1 MATKKI
7 ELIFDLDAKDVQF
20 ATDKT
25 LSLTQ
30 QIRVLKQEL
39 AKGNLGQKE
48 FEIVAAKVGDLE
60 DSIGKATR
68 RSSDFATT
76 LQLIPGPIGE
86 IASKVN
92 GAIAL
97 LKQFSGFSFKDLQ
110 FQFKETAND
119 IKEIFMN
126 IGSWGQSSEKLV
138 ENQKELKDSTSEL
151 NLTGAEQIRTNL
163 KAAESTQNLSKALT
177 SQVSVDESIITA
189 QKKYIV
195 GMQNRR
201 EVILDEINAQ
211 GGFKNASKENVTE
224 LGKLNN
230 AILKGQTT
238 LSSLTAAQNTN
249 TTSATKQ
256 AVAQG
261 DVAVASKA
269 ATVAETQQTVVT
281 KGLTLASNAA
291 GASLRLLRGIM
302 ISLGIGVIIL
312 GLTTLVTKL
321 YDLATST
328 KDADKANEKLGE
340 TLQQLNRILE
350 DNISLVDEETE
361 VQKIRAQMAGK
372 SEKDITD
379 ITIAGIDKRI
389 EVFKAGQKKINRE
402 AEKLDALGLTDEQK
416 KTKAKELDDQYV
428 AIQGKVK
435 DLETARRIEV
445 VKGEAAIA
453 SETKK
458 IREKN
463 NSDAEKAAA
472 EKLTKD
478 KANLDAL
485 IQLEI
490 NKKNTDE
497 KLLKD
502 LLAKRLELEELSG
515 AQLLLAQQD
524 NQTKLR
530 ESLKEDIQKDLDIRL
545 KSIDSIIENENN
557 AADVDV
563 ERVKKLLLHK
573 RDLELIALQNSVDD
587 EKEILEQK
595 KALYSRYEKQIR
607 DIDTKQR
614 EDKLIAD
621 IAATQG
627 NFDAQIELY
636 RQYAEEAINS
646 EKYTELERVKIIED
660 ANAKIIQLQND
671 RFQASLTAAQLEYG
685 EKFAYDSDYYDKV
698 RDLYDKEEQNY
709 RNLLATKQIDQVR
722 FDAFMKDSNA
732 ARIALDKSELDA
744 KMANFEAVS
753 AIFSASASLVG
764 EQTKAGKALSIASA
778 TIDTYVSANKVLAD
792 PTPMPTFL
800 RFALAAGAIIRGLAS
815 VKKIVDTKLPTP
827 GGDTGGDSTQTT
839 KPQGTINVNA
849 RMAQGGMVNGPGSG
863 TSDSI
868 PAMLSNG
875 EYVVNARSTRL
886 FQPLLAA
893 INGYGVNTPAFAA
906 GGLAVQQADAPRMDN
921 TDRLAEAIQVGMA
934 NQPIRTYVTAGDITN
949 QQQFDRVIKSRS
961 LI

>member
-545 KSIDSIIENENN
+545 KSIDAIIEKEESD
-557 AADVDV
+557 ADVDV
-563 ERVKKLLLHK
+563 ERLKKLLLHK
-573 RDLELIALQNSVDD
+573 RDLELKSLENSVDD
-587 EKEILEQK
+587 QSLVLEQK
-595 KALYSRYEKQIR
+595 AALVAKYDKQIR
-607 DIDTKQR
+607 DIETKQR

-621 IAATQG
+621 IASNQG
-627 NFDAQIELY
+627 NFDEQIRLLTEFQNEVVNSQ
-636 RQYAEEAINS
+636 QYNGEEQLRVINDTN
-646 EKYTELERVKIIED
+646 EKIL
-660 ANAKIIQLQND
+660 ALQGE
-671 RFQASLTAAQLEYG
+671 RFQAQLTAAEVEFGLL
-685 EKFAYDSDYYDKV
+685 FASDENYYNKT
-698 RDLYDKEEQNY
+698 RALYDAEEERY
-709 RNLLATKQIDQVR
+709 RELLKNKKIDQAQ
-722 FDAFMKDSNA
+722 FDAFIKQSTE
-732 ARIALDKSELDA
+732 ARISLDQQELNA
-744 KMANFEAVS
+744 KMANFQAVS
-753 AIFSASASLVG
+753 QLFAAGAALVG
-764 EQTKAGKALSIASA
+764 EQTKAGKAFAIASA
-778 TIDTYVSANKVLAD
+778 TIDTYVAANQVISDKTV
-792 PTPMPTFL
+792 PTFL
-800 RFALAAGAIIRGLAS
+800 KIITAAGIIIKGLS
-815 VKKIVDTKLPTP
+815 NVKKIVDTKLPTP

-849 RMAQGGMVNGPGSG
+849 RMAQGGMVNGPGTS